1 MEILEEEADIS
12 SDEDMIFEEEFK
24 PSEDSTPLVTVHPP
38 KRLAANGFP
47 SPSDLTSPV
56 SVLPKRQVISS
67 TSFCNVVPSSSDI
80 EGDALTVIRDEVLS
94 PIDCLASALPQSE
107 SSTQILDDSSFPLS
121 PSPVPIELPTPMV
134 TIEPN
139 PLLAQSNSNCDL
151 IAIEHL
157 EKNPRSD
164 SPSIPSSAKELS
176 YASVVNVGPLPK
188 STRNGNRIGFFK
200 PYSHPPNSGKK
211 IPVAVSGAVDPK
223 KVASNNHI
231 TILKRLLNVSSQHTK
246 PPSPVPSVS
255 LKPDVNLSSPSLT
268 LPSTSNPS
276 GGKLSLSVYDI
287 EPDGLNGKNRFEILN
302 AIDES
307 FSVLCDQDGAAFPIE
322 PCTVGNHMIDI
333 CIPVN
338 TNIQV
343 AKVKSTQVQE
353 KKSTSSSSCSQL
365 LVLVRGTL
373 GA

>member
-1 MEILEEEADIS
+1 MVASKIGIPLAFDTYTEDMCLEHIGRNAYARILIEISVDSNWKESVAVNTWDFIANAPTCLTLPVEYSWKPSSCVHCKVFGHSEIVCAAAIS
-12 SDEDMIFEEEFK
+12 SKLVIDLSPK
-24 PSEDSTPLVTVHPP
+24 PNPSNSEVAKDDQIAPPVNFTVVTRRNKKSYNHID
-38 KRLAANGFP
+38 R
-47 SPSDLTSPV
+47 S
-56 SVLPKRQVISS
+56 LPK
-67 TSFCNVVPSSSDI
+67 
-80 EGDALTVIRDEVLS
+80 
-94 PIDCLASALPQSE
+94 
-107 SSTQILDDSSFPLS
+107 
-121 PSPVPIELPTPMV
+121 
-134 TIEPN
+134 
-139 PLLAQSNSNCDL
+139 
-151 IAIEHL
+151 
-157 EKNPRSD
+157 
-164 SPSIPSSAKELS
+164 
-176 YASVVNVGPLPK
+176 VGPLPK

-211 IPVAVSGAVDPK
+211 ISVAVSGVVDPK

-231 TILKRLLNVSSQHTK
+231 TILKRPLNVSSQHTK

-255 LKPDVNLSSPSLT
+255 LKLDVNLSSLSLT

-276 GGKLSLSVYDI
+276 RVKMSRSVYDI

-333 CIPVN
+333 CIHVN

-353 KKSTSSSSCSQL
+353 KKSTSSSSCSQ
-365 LVLVRGTL
+365 
-373 GA
+373 